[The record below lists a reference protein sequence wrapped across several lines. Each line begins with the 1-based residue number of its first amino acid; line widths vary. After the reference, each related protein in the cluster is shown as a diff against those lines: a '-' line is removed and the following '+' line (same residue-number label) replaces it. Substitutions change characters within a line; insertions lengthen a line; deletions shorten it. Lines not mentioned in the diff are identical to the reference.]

1 MSRQSKD
8 LNKFWQTVQKQGALK
23 NPEPVQI
30 GTIVQ
35 KVPLQISY
43 KGIMIGKEFGDN
55 IYLNNLLLDDNIA
68 LDVASM
74 DEPQTID
81 PALWKA
87 DNTPTGS
94 IAISGTQKQFLTDFY
109 NYFQAWHKRYIIDI
123 GDFVAIQ
130 KLGNN
135 TYIILQKVQ
144 KDVN

>member
-1 MSRQSKD
+1 MSKQSKIQD
-8 LNKFWQTVQKQGALK
+8 KFWKTVQKQGALK

-30 GTIVQ
+30 GTVLQ

-43 KGIMIGKEFGDN
+43 KGVTIGKEFGDN
-55 IYLNNLLLDDNIA
+55 IYLNNLLLDDNIE
-68 LDVASM
+68 LDLSSM
-74 DEPQTID
+74 DEPQNIN

-87 DNTPTGS
+87 DNTPTGTVE
-94 IAISGTQKQFLTDFY
+94 ISGTQKQFITDFY
-109 NYFQAWHKRYIIDI
+109 NYFKAWHKRYIIDI

-130 KLGNN
+130 RLGNN